1 MLHLTGA
8 GSLQV
13 GPRNPC
19 DELSRGF
26 PHRVRPSAQ
35 PTAVGMKGQRGAR
48 IRAPSSP
55 RGGTRTPW
63 QQVIRLSG
71 QTGSNSAVVLDRPP
85 SETSPKNEGL
95 SFSSS
100 EVSLESPK
108 FLFFS
113 PSTPPAHSHSAAAS
127 LMCLLSGDALSS
139 SRPLPFSEFLVSRD
153 LEPTRTPWEAGL
165 CQ

>member
-1 MLHLTGA
+1 MLHLAGA

-26 PHRVRPSAQ
+26 PHRMRPSAQ
-35 PTAVGMKGQRGAR
+35 PTAVGMKGQRGVR
-48 IRAPSSP
+48 IRAPSS
-55 RGGTRTPW
+55 PW

-113 PSTPPAHSHSAAAS
+113 PSAPPAHSHSAAAS
-127 LMCLLSGDALSS
+127 LMCSLSGDALSS
-139 SRPLPFSEFLVSRD
+139 SLPLPFSEFLVSRD
-153 LEPTRTPWEAGL
+153 LEPPTPPGRLGSAS
-165 CQ
+165 Q